1 MPVAAQNER
10 TGVVK
15 GTYKDMGFLELLFV
29 GIGLSMDAFSVAVC
43 KGLQMRRIRW
53 GRTLTVAAFF
63 GGFQAL
69 MPLIGWLL
77 GKQFEQ
83 YIVAI
88 DHWVAFILLLFI
100 GGKMIL
106 DVIKESREGK
116 CPCEEEGQSDKD
128 APFHLGELA
137 VMALATSIDALAA
150 GVSIGLM
157 GAPIVPSALFIGCV
171 TFLIS
176 SAGVWIGHRFGEKY
190 RSGAQI
196 AGGIILILIG
206 IRLLL

>member
-1 MPVAAQNER
+1 
-10 TGVVK
+10 
-15 GTYKDMGFLELLFV
+15 MGFLELFFV
-29 GIGLSMDAFSVAVC
+29 GVGLSMDAFSVAVC

-88 DHWVAFILLLFI
+88 DHWVAFALLLFI

-106 DVIKESREGK
+106 DVIKESKESK
-116 CPCEEEGQSDKD
+116 CPCEQQEDDKD
-128 APFHLGELA
+128 APFRLGELA
-137 VMALATSIDALAA
+137 VMALATSIDALAVGITFA
-150 GVSIGLM
+150 FLQVNIWGAIAIIGVTTFLLSIVG
-157 GAPIVPSALFIGCV
+157 VFIGN
-171 TFLIS
+171 I
-176 SAGVWIGHRFGEKY
+176 FGTKY
-190 RSGAQI
+190 QNKATL
-196 AGGIILILIG
+196 AGGVVLVLIGSKILIEHLFFA
-206 IRLLL
+206 

>member
-1 MPVAAQNER
+1 
-10 TGVVK
+10 
-15 GTYKDMGFLELLFV
+15 MGFLELLFV

-53 GRTLTVAAFF
+53 GRTLTVALFF

-88 DHWVAFILLLFI
+88 DHWVAFVLLLFI

-106 DVIKESREGK
+106 DVIKEYKSDEGGK
-116 CPCEEEGQSDKD
+116 CPCEQEAD
-128 APFHLGELA
+128 AQEQPFRLGELA
-137 VMALATSIDALAA
+137 LMALATSIDALAVGITFA
-150 GVSIGLM
+150 FLQVNIWGAIAIIGVTTFLLSIVG
-157 GAPIVPSALFIGCV
+157 VFIGN
-171 TFLIS
+171 I
-176 SAGVWIGHRFGEKY
+176 FGTKY
-190 RSGAQI
+190 QSKATL
-196 AGGIILILIG
+196 AGGAVLIIIGTKILIEHLFFA
-206 IRLLL
+206 

>member
-1 MPVAAQNER
+1 
-10 TGVVK
+10 
-15 GTYKDMGFLELLFV
+15 MGFIELFFV

-83 YIVAI
+83 YITAV
-88 DHWVAFILLLFI
+88 DHWIAFGLLTFI

-106 DVIKESREGK
+106 DVIREKKEKKGD
-116 CPCEEEGQSDKD
+116 CEAAKPAYDE
-128 APFHLGELA
+128 PFRIGELA
-137 VMALATSIDALAA
+137 LMAVATSIDALAVGITFA
-150 GVSIGLM
+150 FLQVNIWQAIAIIGVTTFFLSIVG
-157 GAPIVPSALFIGCV
+157 VFIGN
-171 TFLIS
+171 I
-176 SAGVWIGHRFGEKY
+176 FGAKY
-190 RSGAQI
+190 QQKATL
-196 AGGIILILIG
+196 AGGLVLLIIGTKILIEHLFFS
-206 IRLLL
+206 

>member
-1 MPVAAQNER
+1 
-10 TGVVK
+10 
-15 GTYKDMGFLELLFV
+15 MGFIELFFV

-83 YIVAI
+83 YITAV
-88 DHWVAFILLLFI
+88 DHWIALGLLTFI

-106 DVIKESREGK
+106 DVIREKKEKKGD
-116 CPCEEEGQSDKD
+116 CEAAKPTCDE
-128 APFHLGELA
+128 PFRIGELA
-137 VMALATSIDALAA
+137 LMAVATSIDALAVGITFA
-150 GVSIGLM
+150 FLQVNIWQAIAIIGVTTFFLSIVG
-157 GAPIVPSALFIGCV
+157 VFIGN
-171 TFLIS
+171 I
-176 SAGVWIGHRFGEKY
+176 FGAKY
-190 RSGAQI
+190 QQKATL
-196 AGGIILILIG
+196 AGGLVLLIIGTKILIEHLFFS
-206 IRLLL
+206 

>member
-1 MPVAAQNER
+1 
-10 TGVVK
+10 
-15 GTYKDMGFLELLFV
+15 MGFIELFFV

-83 YIVAI
+83 YITAV
-88 DHWVAFILLLFI
+88 DHWIAFGLLTFI

-106 DVIKESREGK
+106 DVIREKKEKKGD
-116 CPCEEEGQSDKD
+116 CEAAKPTYDE
-128 APFHLGELA
+128 PFRIGELA
-137 VMALATSIDALAA
+137 LMAVATSIDALAVGITFA
-150 GVSIGLM
+150 FLQVNIWQAIAIIGVTTFFLSIVG
-157 GAPIVPSALFIGCV
+157 VFIGN
-171 TFLIS
+171 I
-176 SAGVWIGHRFGEKY
+176 FGAKY
-190 RSGAQI
+190 QQKATL
-196 AGGIILILIG
+196 AGGLVLLIIGTKILIEHLFFS
-206 IRLLL
+206 

>member
-1 MPVAAQNER
+1 
-10 TGVVK
+10 
-15 GTYKDMGFLELLFV
+15 MGFLELLFV

-69 MPLIGWLL
+69 MPLVGWLL

-88 DHWVAFILLLFI
+88 DHWVAFVLLLFI

-116 CPCEEEGQSDKD
+116 CPCEQEGQADKD
-128 APFHLGELA
+128 APFRLGELA
-137 VMALATSIDALAA
+137 VMALATSIDALAVGITFA
-150 GVSIGLM
+150 FLQVNIWGAIAIIGVTTFFLSIVG
-157 GAPIVPSALFIGCV
+157 VFIGN
-171 TFLIS
+171 I
-176 SAGVWIGHRFGEKY
+176 FGTKY
-190 RSGAQI
+190 QSKATL
-196 AGGIILILIG
+196 AGGAVLIIIGTKILIEHLFFG
-206 IRLLL
+206 

>member
-1 MPVAAQNER
+1 
-10 TGVVK
+10 
-15 GTYKDMGFLELLFV
+15 MGFLELFFV

-88 DHWVAFILLLFI
+88 DHWVAFVLLLFI

-106 DVIKESREGK
+106 DVIKESKEDK
-116 CPCEEEGQSDKD
+116 CPCEQENADKD
-128 APFHLGELA
+128 APFRLSELA
-137 VMALATSIDALAA
+137 IMALATSIDALAVGITFA
-150 GVSIGLM
+150 FLQVNIWGAIAIIGVTTFLLSIVG
-157 GAPIVPSALFIGCV
+157 VFIGN
-171 TFLIS
+171 I
-176 SAGVWIGHRFGEKY
+176 FGTKY
-190 RSGAQI
+190 QNKATL
-196 AGGIILILIG
+196 AGGAVLILIG
-206 IRLLL
+206 SKILIEHLFFA

>member
-1 MPVAAQNER
+1 
-10 TGVVK
+10 
-15 GTYKDMGFLELLFV
+15 
-29 GIGLSMDAFSVAVC
+29 MDAFSVAVC

-88 DHWVAFILLLFI
+88 DHWVAFVLLLFI

-106 DVIKESREGK
+106 DVIKESKEDK
-116 CPCEEEGQSDKD
+116 CPCEQEAAAKD
-128 APFHLGELA
+128 APFRLGELA
-137 VMALATSIDALAA
+137 VMALATSIDALAVGITFA
-150 GVSIGLM
+150 FLQVNIWGAIAIIGVTTFFLSIVG
-157 GAPIVPSALFIGCV
+157 VFIGN
-171 TFLIS
+171 I
-176 SAGVWIGHRFGEKY
+176 FGTKY
-190 RSGAQI
+190 QNKATL
-196 AGGIILILIG
+196 AGGAVLILIG
-206 IRLLL
+206 SKILIEHLFFA

>member
-1 MPVAAQNER
+1 
-10 TGVVK
+10 
-15 GTYKDMGFLELLFV
+15 MGFFELLFV

-83 YIVAI
+83 YITAV
-88 DHWVAFILLLFI
+88 DHWIAFGLLLFI

-106 DVIKESREGK
+106 DVIREKKEADCGCKDEK
-116 CPCEEEGQSDKD
+116 TTHD
-128 APFHLGELA
+128 APFRIGELA
-137 VMALATSIDALAA
+137 LMALATSIDALAVGITFA
-150 GVSIGLM
+150 FLQVNIWGAIVTIGVTTFLLSIVG
-157 GAPIVPSALFIGCV
+157 VFIGN
-171 TFLIS
+171 I
-176 SAGVWIGHRFGEKY
+176 FGTKY
-190 RSGAQI
+190 QNKATL
-196 AGGIILILIG
+196 AGGAVLIIIGTKILIEHLFFS
-206 IRLLL
+206 